1 MQKNESYKFKQLS
14 LLDRTKLQSLIETGN
29 TASEIANELQVSRQ
43 TIYREIRRHLLVIPP
58 KQSWNLKTSCIHYGE
73 CFFNVP
79 QKLRHCDINCP
90 KYQLKVCDKLN
101 SFPFICNKCGKR
113 ALCTM
118 TKQFYYCDK
127 ANQEAKENLS
137 DARQGIRKYTSS
149 EFNKIDNLVYDGI
162 KKGQSIEHIVFSNP
176 DVKASS
182 SQIRLW
188 INQNIMKTKRLDL
201 RLATKYNTNKYQPR
215 KKKFIGKN
223 PKLEHR
229 YEDFLLYI
237 KQNKGKLVTEV
248 DTVMGKKGDKKCLLT
263 ILIKKYHF
271 QFAYLLNDKTSES
284 VNNAFLDL
292 INKVGKDLFQK
303 VFGIILTDN
312 GSEFD
317 KLRDIEIDNQG
328 EVLTQV
334 FYCHAYTSQE
344 KGSCEN
350 NHRLIRYI
358 KDKGVSLDSLTQ
370 DKVNLMFSHI
380 NSLARG
386 SLSGYT
392 PYESIK
398 KDIPSLTYKLGI
410 SKINPNE
417 VTLTQSLLD

>member
-1 MQKNESYKFKQLS
+1 MQKKESYKFKQLS
-14 LLDRTKLQSLIETGN
+14 LLDRTKLQSLIETGF
-29 TASEIANELQVSRQ
+29 TANQISNELQVSRQ
-43 TIYREIRRHLLVIPP
+43 TVYREIRRHMLIVPP
-58 KQSWNLKTSCIHYGE
+58 KQLWNLKTSCVHYGE
-73 CFFNVP
+73 CFFNVK

-90 KYQLKVCDKLN
+90 KYQLKTCDKLD
-101 SFPFICNKCGKR
+101 SFPFVCNKCGKR

-118 TKQFYYCDK
+118 TRQFYYCDR
-127 ANQEAKENLS
+127 ANQEAKQNLS
-137 DARQGIRKYTSS
+137 EARQGIRKITCS
-149 EFNKIDNLVYDGI
+149 EFTKIDNLVYEGV

-176 DVKASS
+176 NLKVSN

-201 RLATKYNTNKYQPR
+201 RLATKYNTNKYQSR
-215 KKKFIGKN
+215 TKKFIGKN

-229 YEDFLLYI
+229 YEDFLLYM

-248 DTVMGKKGDKKCLLT
+248 DTVIGKKGDKKCLLT

-271 QFAYLLNDKTSES
+271 QFAYLLDDKTSES
-284 VNNAFLDL
+284 VNNAFFDL
-292 INKVGKDLFQK
+292 LNKVGKALFQK

-312 GSEFD
+312 GKEFD
-317 KLRDIEIDNQG
+317 KLRDIECDEQG

-334 FYCHAYTSQE
+334 FYCHAYNSQE

-358 KDKGVSLDSLTQ
+358 KEKGVSLDSLNQ
-370 DKVNLMFSHI
+370 DQVNLMFSHI

-386 SLSGYT
+386 SLSGYS
-392 PYESIK
+392 PYEAIK
-398 KDIPSLTYKLGI
+398 KDIPNLVDKLGI
-410 SKINPNE
+410 SRINPNE
-417 VTLTQSLLD
+417 VTLNQSLLD